1 MSLQLVQAMSGYAMV
16 AQATRLTLVAEALS
30 YSEIPA
36 ATAGEVLQPGRT
48 VLQARTVDAGSQAL
62 PDVPAFTVQVASIT
76 RDQSPPQI
84 RYQPNHPLANANG
97 EVFYPSVS
105 SVEEMASMISAAR
118 CFDAAVAVF
127 SSARQMEGQA
137 LSLIGTH
144 S

>member
-36 ATAGEVLQPGRT
+36 AAAGEVLQPGRA
-48 VLQARTVDAGSQAL
+48 VLQARTVDAGTQAL
-62 PDVPAFTVQVASIT
+62 PGVPAFTVQVASIT
-76 RDQSPPQI
+76 RDQSPPQM

-105 SVEEMASMISAAR
+105 TVEEMASMISAAR

-137 LSLIGTH
+137 LGLIGMH